1 MENSFNQALTVENK
15 RTELIFNSTF
25 RRSSIAIATRGLNRI
40 ISFNFLFLFLIQS
53 FSYAQ
58 GSTYS
63 GNYISSDP
71 ISFSGINDRTISGLD
86 IQNPNGDCIRLINC
100 SNITIQNCKLGA
112 SSGEGV
118 AIYNSTNIT
127 VTNCSME
134 SVRTGVLAVESNSIK
149 VDYNDVKNVMGP
161 FPRGQMVQFDEVN
174 GIGNSISFN
183 VCENLPGQSNPE
195 DAISLFKSNG
205 TPADPIKVV
214 GNWIRGGGPSIS
226 GGGIITG
233 DYGGSY
239 ILVENNILVDPG
251 QYGIAITSGH
261 HITIRNN
268 KIFAKK
274 QPFTFWGLMSYIQY
288 PVETH
293 SNTISNNEVNFRNKD
308 GVLKNM
314 WDDGKGR
321 AITGWNTNI
330 YNPDLT
336 ESILPAKIIGK
347 DTK

>member
-1 MENSFNQALTVENK
+1 MKKIVALNT
-15 RTELIFNSTF
+15 L
-25 RRSSIAIATRGLNRI
+25 L
-40 ISFNFLFLFLIQS
+40 LFLIQS
-53 FSYAQ
+53 FSYGQ
-58 GSTYS
+58 GSNYS
-63 GNYISSDP
+63 GTYKYSAP
-71 ISFSGINDRTISGLD
+71 ISLNGISNRTISNLE

-118 AIYNSTNIT
+118 AIYNSKNIT

-134 SVRTGVLAVESNSIK
+134 SVRTGVLAVESKDIK
-149 VDYNDVKNVMGP
+149 VTYNDVKNVKGP
-161 FPRGQMVQFDEVN
+161 FPRGQMVQFDDVN
-174 GIGNSISFN
+174 GSGNSISFN
-183 VCENLPGQSNPE
+183 AFENLPGQSNPE
-195 DAISLFKSNG
+195 DAISLFKSHG
-205 TPADPIKVV
+205 TPSDPIKVV

-261 HITIRNN
+261 HITIKNN
-268 KIFAKK
+268 KIYAKK

-288 PVETH
+288 PIETH

-308 GVLKNM
+308 GVLKNL
-314 WDDGKGR
+314 WDDGKGGV
-321 AITGWNTNI
+321 IIGWNTNF

-336 ESILPAKIIGK
+336 ESILPSKIIGK
-347 DTK
+347 DKK